1 MGNAAMQRPP
11 ADDELPDDASFRD
24 AVGDVKPLP
33 PQPVA
38 PRPPRPKPTAAFRR
52 ADERAALEESLALAP
67 GEWLIETGDELLFR
81 RAQLSSRLLERL
93 RRGEFAVE
101 DELDLHGLTALEA
114 RAALREFLNEALTRR
129 FACVRIIH
137 GKGLR
142 SGPRGPVL
150 KHAVNVWLRKVDAV
164 LAFASAPRRD
174 GGTGAVYVLLARG

>member
-1 MGNAAMQRPP
+1 MGKAAMQRPP
-11 ADDELPDDASFRD
+11 DDDRPPDDAAFRD
-24 AVGDVKPLP
+24 AVGDVKRLP
-33 PQPVA
+33 ARPVV
-38 PRPPRPKPTAAFRR
+38 PRPPPPKARAAFRR
-52 ADERAALEESLALAP
+52 ADERAVLEESLALAP
-67 GEWLIETGDELLFR
+67 GEWLVESGDELLFR
-81 RAQLSSRLLERL
+81 RAQLSARLLERL

-114 RAALREFLNEALTRR
+114 REALRQFLTQALARR
-129 FACVRIIH
+129 LACVRIVH

-150 KHAVNVWLRKVDAV
+150 KHAVNVWLRRVAAV

>member
-1 MGNAAMQRPP
+1 MGKAAMQRPP
-11 ADDELPDDASFRD
+11 DDDRPPDDASFRD

-33 PQPVA
+33 ARPVV
-38 PRPPRPKPTAAFRR
+38 PRPPPPKARAAFRR
-52 ADERAALEESLALAP
+52 ADERAVLEESLAL
-67 GEWLIETGDELLFR
+67 FR
-81 RAQLSSRLLERL
+81 RAHLSARLLERL

-114 RAALREFLNEALTRR
+114 REALRQFLTEALARR
-129 FACVRIIH
+129 LACVRIVH